1 MKGMVIRAKEGGKG
15 RINYERLQ
23 VWTVNVDRGLC
34 VSEEERTSL
43 ADGVDVEGHGR
54 GGAQDD
60 SQGCDLST
68 WLGNGALT
76 GEDWCGAQENTSSGF
91 VTAFSTLDTFVT
103 GSASH

>member
-1 MKGMVIRAKEGGKG
+1 MVIRAKEGGKG

-43 ADGVDVEGHGR
+43 AGGVDVEGHGR
-54 GGAQDD
+54 GGARDG

-76 GEDWCGAQENTSSGF
+76 GEDWCGAAGEHRLWFCHCVFRFGH
-91 VTAFSTLDTFVT
+91 VC
-103 GSASH
+103 HR